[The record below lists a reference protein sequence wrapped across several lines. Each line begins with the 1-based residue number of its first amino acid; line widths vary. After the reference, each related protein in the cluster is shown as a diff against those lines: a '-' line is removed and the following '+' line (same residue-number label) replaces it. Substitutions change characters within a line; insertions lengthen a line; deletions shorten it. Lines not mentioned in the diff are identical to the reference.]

1 MSKIESLMAREIIDS
16 RGNPTIEVH
25 MTVDGVSSVASV
37 PSGASTGIH
46 EAWELR
52 DGDKSRYNGKGVL
65 NAVEN
70 CNNEIAKS
78 ILGKDFD
85 QKSLD
90 ECLMSLDGTSNKK
103 RLGSNAILGVSLA
116 FARAVASSQKIEL
129 YEYLGRLGN
138 NSNFKI
144 PEPMFNII
152 NGGAH
157 ADSGLDIQE
166 YMICPIGIQ
175 PFSKKI
181 QAVSEIISALKHLL
195 KQDGYSVGLGDEGG
209 FAPKL
214 DSNEAPFEYLQKAIV
229 AAGYTTDTI
238 KIGMDAAASSF
249 FENEKYTLKINGVI
263 AKLSEDELIN
273 WYHELSKK
281 YPLISVEDGLAQDSF
296 GGFTKLTNMLDGKVQ
311 TVGDDLLVTNVSR
324 MDIAAKNNSVTSA
337 LIKPNQIGTVTETID
352 AILFAKNHG
361 WSAFVSHRSG
371 ETVDTFIADLAVGL
385 SCEFC
390 KFGSLARGERV
401 CKYNRLLEI
410 ETKLAHE

>member
-25 MTVDGVSSVASV
+25 MTVDGVLSVASV

-78 ILGKDFD
+78 IIGKDFD

-90 ECLMSLDGTSNKK
+90 EYLMSLDGTSNKK

-175 PFSKKI
+175 SFSKKV
-181 QAVSEIISALKHLL
+181 QAVSEIISALKHIL

-214 DSNEAPFEYLQKAIV
+214 SSNEAPFEYLQKAIV
-229 AAGYTTDTI
+229 ASGYTTDTI

-249 FENEKYTLKINGVI
+249 FENETYTLKIGGVVS
-263 AKLSEDELIN
+263 KLSEDELIN
-273 WYHELSKK
+273 WYYELSKK

-296 GGFTKLTNMLDGKVQ
+296 DGFAKLTRIFDGKIQ

-352 AILFAKNHG
+352 AILFAKSHG

-371 ETVDTFIADLAVGL
+371 ETIDTFIADLAVGL

-410 ETKLAHE
+410 ETKLIHE

>member
-175 PFSKKI
+175 PFSKKV
-181 QAVSEIISALKHLL
+181 QAVSEIISTLKHLL

-410 ETKLAHE
+410 ETKLTHE

>member
-70 CNNEIAKS
+70 CNNEIAKN
-78 ILGKDFD
+78 IVGHDFD

-90 ECLMSLDGTSNKK
+90 ECLISLDGTSNKK

-116 FARAVASSQKIEL
+116 FARAMASSQKIEL

-296 GGFTKLTNMLDGKVQ
+296 GGFANLTNMFDGKVQ

-371 ETVDTFIADLAVGL
+371 ETIDAFIADLAVGL

>member
-175 PFSKKI
+175 PFSKKV
-181 QAVSEIISALKHLL
+181 QAVSEIISTLKHLL

-249 FENEKYTLKINGVI
+249 FENETYILKIDGVVS
-263 AKLSEDELIN
+263 KLSEDELIN

-410 ETKLAHE
+410 ETKLTHE